1 MTQSNHSI
9 SSRALTDQMQF
20 QPSWAF
26 LKVCKKNAKVQLQ
39 DSKQKWRQASLAPAW
54 GGQFP
59 NGLPAELFFTGLM
72 DISDGHRAD
81 NPEDSCAS
89 VKRSQIAPYGAVWP
103 FHLCLLRRDVR
114 VCGGGIFLLLAQNLI
129 SILRK
134 MHQHSLSVPQN
145 RPCHAEPPN
154 ESRSDSESTHSS
166 SFLIEEAALSLSE

>member
-1 MTQSNHSI
+1 MVLFVGYFWNHYHHRFPQYFIILPTIMYTMKLWIQVMQADKIKLKHDSIKSFNIIQSTHRPNAI
-9 SSRALTDQMQF
+9 ST
-20 QPSWAF
+20 F
-26 LKVCKKNAKVQLQ
+26 LGLFKSLQKKNAKVQLQ

-54 GGQFP
+54 GGQYP

-114 VCGGGIFLLLAQNLI
+114 VCGGGASSCFLLKI
-129 SILRK
+129 
-134 MHQHSLSVPQN
+134 
-145 RPCHAEPPN
+145 
-154 ESRSDSESTHSS
+154 
-166 SFLIEEAALSLSE
+166 

>member
-1 MTQSNHSI
+1 MRKFKTEMAPGKFSPGLG
-9 SSRALTDQMQF
+9 RA
-20 QPSWAF
+20 
-26 LKVCKKNAKVQLQ
+26 V
-39 DSKQKWRQASLAPAW
+39 SKWSACA
-54 GGQFP
+54 
-59 NGLPAELFFTGLM
+59 AELFFTGLM

-103 FHLCLLRRDVR
+103 FHLCLLRRDVC
-114 VCGGGIFLLLAQNLI
+114 VWGGIFLLLAQNLI

-145 RPCHAEPPN
+145 LPCHAEAHN

>member
-1 MTQSNHSI
+1 MAPGKFSPGLG
-9 SSRALTDQMQF
+9 RA
-20 QPSWAF
+20 
-26 LKVCKKNAKVQLQ
+26 V
-39 DSKQKWRQASLAPAW
+39 SKWSACAV
-54 GGQFP
+54 
-59 NGLPAELFFTGLM
+59 ELFFTGLM

-103 FHLCLLRRDVR
+103 FHLCLWRAC
-114 VCGGGIFLLLAQNLI
+114 VCVGGGIFLLLAQNLI

-154 ESRSDSESTHSS
+154 ESRSDSESTHSFYPHWRS
-166 SFLIEEAALSLSE
+166 SFEFEWAARLCWGGSNKGCSKYAIRWLSADWIVSPWLSYHKLMLWSSL